1 MSRSRRRGGTS
12 WRWAAAVA
20 GAVLVVTVAVVAVG
34 CGGPSYRA
42 SAIPRPPVVPGEVRA
57 GPDLHG
63 VQLPNFI
70 MPLISGGVSV
80 PRQALTPGAVA
91 TTSTTKVCDAPPAAQ
106 VETIPLPLENAVF
119 TAYGYTNP
127 ANHNRYILD
136 LLVPVSLGGA
146 MTAANIWP
154 AAVKGTGFFEKV
166 QLDHVLKNLVCHR
179 FLTLRHAQR
188 ALEADWYAAW
198 LKYVV
203 ATGHF

>member
-1 MSRSRRRGGTS
+1 MRGNGPK
-12 WRWAAAVA
+12 RWT
-20 GAVLVVTVAVVAVG
+20 AVLGTVLGSVLGSALAVTACAAPAHHVG
-34 CGGPSYRA
+34 A
-42 SAIPRPPVVPGEVRA
+42 APRPPVVPGEVHI
-57 GPDLHG
+57 GPDLSG

-80 PRQALTPGAVA
+80 PRPALTPGAVS
-91 TTSTTKVCDAPPAAQ
+91 TTSTTKVCDAPPASQ
-106 VETIPLPLENAVF
+106 VQTVPLPLENAVF
-119 TAYGYTNP
+119 AAYGYQNP

-136 LLVPVSLGGA
+136 FLVPASLGGA
-146 MTAANIWP
+146 MTEANIWP

-179 FLTLRHAQR
+179 FLTLRHAQH
-188 ALEADWYAAW
+188 ALETDWYAAW